1 MSSQTDIPTRI
12 ETERLYLRPYRA
24 GDGPMYYAVGQR
36 NRDHLA
42 RYETENF
49 VRTLDSEEEAE
60 QAVQDL
66 AAAWE
71 EQSSFFMGVFD
82 KRTDEFVA
90 QIYIGPMNWDVPEL
104 ELGFFVD
111 CDHEGRGYVTEAA
124 RAALRFIFEHLE
136 AHRVSLHCD
145 DGNVRSARVAER
157 CGMRQEGHVRENKK
171 WPDGDF
177 SGSLSFGMLRHEFEA
192 LYGGTDV

>member
-1 MSSQTDIPTRI
+1 LKPVIDIPTCI
-12 ETERLYLRPYRA
+12 ETQRLYLRPYRA
-24 GDGPMYYAVGQR
+24 GDGPMYFAVGQK

-49 VRTLDSEEEAE
+49 IRTLGSVEEAE
-60 QAVQDL
+60 QMVQEL
-66 AAAWE
+66 AASWE
-71 EQSSFFMGVFD
+71 EQSSFFMGAFD
-82 KRTDEFVA
+82 KQTDEFVA

-111 CDHEGRGYVTEAA
+111 CDYEGRGYVTEAA
-124 RAALRFIFEHLE
+124 RAALRFSFEHLD

-157 CGMRQEGHVRENKK
+157 CGMRQEGHVRENKR
-171 WPDGDF
+171 WPDG
-177 SGSLSFGMLRHEFEA
+177 SLSGTLSYGMLRREFET
-192 LYGGTDV
+192 LYRN